1 MSECTSSGRG
11 ATAATNPGQQAARPP
26 GPTYRPSAPRT
37 YYREFCSSTGNHSTN
52 FCFKNPNRNNYVP
65 SKKFQRSIFRLW
77 GSVIEVVGT
86 NVLIFIMAMTVA
98 RNAVMRRKN
107 IISEGS
113 LLMFSANNFWQPK
126 FPETQNDAKI
136 KAGS

>member
-1 MSECTSSGRG
+1 MFL
-11 ATAATNPGQQAARPP
+11 PQ
-26 GPTYRPSAPRT
+26 
-37 YYREFCSSTGNHSTN
+37 
-52 FCFKNPNRNNYVP
+52 
-65 SKKFQRSIFRLW
+65 QRSIFRLW

-126 FPETQNDAKI
+126 VLETQNDAKI
-136 KAGS
+136 KGGTG